1 MSLSASNSNRAL
13 TATSA
18 QANLEADFLAALA
31 RSEVHPVA
39 ARRVTKSK
47 GRRKPATR
55 AKAPV
60 PPTIGWT
67 EYVSFPAWGIH
78 AVKAKVDTGAGISA
92 LHVDS
97 IRELGDGRVRFEVV
111 LHRTQR
117 HLRVTAEAPV
127 LRRSRIKSSN
137 GAWTERYVV
146 TALIQLGSIERQV
159 ELSLVSRPEMVYRM
173 LLGRG
178 ALAGLL
184 IDASGQCLLGVPRRS
199 RAE

>member
-1 MSLSASNSNRAL
+1 MAVRK
-13 TATSA
+13 ATKT
-18 QANLEADFLAALA
+18 
-31 RSEVHPVA
+31 RS
-39 ARRVTKSK
+39 R
-47 GRRKPATR
+47 GKPR
-55 AKAPV
+55 PREAPV
-60 PPTIGWT
+60 PTIGWT

-146 TALIQLGSIERQV
+146 TAFMKLGPIERKIEV
-159 ELSLVSRPEMVYRM
+159 SLVSRPEMVYRM

-184 IDASGQCLLGVPRRS
+184 IDAGGQCLLGVPRRA
-199 RAE
+199 RVPGVGA

>member
-1 MSLSASNSNRAL
+1 M
-13 TATSA
+13 
-18 QANLEADFLAALA
+18 
-31 RSEVHPVA
+31 A
-39 ARRVTKSK
+39 ARKTTKSK
-47 GRRKPATR
+47 GGRKAVARKPPSAR
-55 AKAPV
+55 PV
-60 PPTIGWT
+60 IGWT

-146 TALIQLGSIERQV
+146 SAAIRLGPIERQV
-159 ELSLVSRPEMVYRM
+159 ELSLVARPEMVHRM
-173 LLGRG
+173 LLGRA

-184 IDASGQCLLGVPRRS
+184 IDAGSQCVLGVPA
-199 RAE
+199 RARGESGGVISE

>member
-1 MSLSASNSNRAL
+1 M
-13 TATSA
+13 
-18 QANLEADFLAALA
+18 
-31 RSEVHPVA
+31 A
-39 ARRVTKSK
+39 ARKATKKKSTRPSAPRV
-47 GRRKPATR
+47 RARPALPR
-55 AKAPV
+55 APRPEI

-78 AVKAKVDTGAGISA
+78 AIKAKVDTGAGISA

-97 IRELGDGRVRFEVV
+97 IRELGNGTVRFEVV

-117 HLRVTAEAPV
+117 HLRVTAEAAV

-146 TALIQLGSIERQV
+146 TANMKLGPIERRIEV
-159 ELSLVSRPEMVYRM
+159 SLVSRPEMVYRM

-178 ALAGLL
+178 ALSGLL
-184 IDASGQCLLGVPRRS
+184 IDAGSQCLLGVPRRTP
-199 RAE
+199 AKDA